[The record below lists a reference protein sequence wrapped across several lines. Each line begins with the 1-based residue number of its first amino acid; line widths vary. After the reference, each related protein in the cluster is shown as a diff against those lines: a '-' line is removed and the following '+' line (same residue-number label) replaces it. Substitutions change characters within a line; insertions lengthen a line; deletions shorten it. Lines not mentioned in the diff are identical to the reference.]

1 MEMTIVN
8 WIESPAEDGA
18 VLNLYQV
25 LGLGKEEAARFRR
38 PNHQRRLGG
47 LEALYP
53 LR

>member
-1 MEMTIVN
+1 MTIVN

-25 LGLGKEEAARFRR
+25 LGLGKEEASRFQR
-38 PNHQRRLGG
+38 PSRQRKLGG
-47 LEALYP
+47 LEALFP